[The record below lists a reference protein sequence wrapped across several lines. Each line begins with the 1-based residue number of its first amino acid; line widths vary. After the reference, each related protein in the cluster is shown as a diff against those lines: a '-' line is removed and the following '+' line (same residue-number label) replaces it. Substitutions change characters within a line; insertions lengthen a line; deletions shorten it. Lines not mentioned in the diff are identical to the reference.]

1 MSLAINLLDRYL
13 ASFPVLLS
21 DFQLLG
27 VAVLFLASKYEEIY
41 PPDADQFANLTD
53 NKVKSNDI
61 IKMEYE
67 ILKNLQFD
75 ILAIPTDYFIIRYH
89 FLSGMNEEVLHL
101 SQFFLKL
108 ILLSIP
114 CLNFPSSVKAA
125 SAFLL
130 SIKILKMESS
140 KYSNKNDNESKD
152 FFSSTI
158 WTNSLKLI
166 TGFTV
171 DNLKLCQDEM
181 LQLIKM
187 NYQEANA
194 MIQKYSTK
202 KYMNVSRF
210 FKQKKI

>member
-210 FKQKKI
+210 FKQKEI

>member
-13 ASFPVLLS
+13 SSFPVLLR

-27 VAVLFLASKYEEIY
+27 VTVLFIASKYEEIY

-53 NKVKSNDI
+53 NKVKNNDI

-75 ILAIPTDYFIIRYH
+75 ILTIPSDYFIIRYH
-89 FLSGMNEEVLHL
+89 FLSGMSEEVLHL

-108 ILLSIP
+108 ILLSIH

-125 SAFLL
+125 SALLL
-130 SIKILKMESS
+130 SSKILKMESS

-152 FFSSTI
+152 FSSSTI

-181 LQLIKM
+181 LQLIKK

-202 KYMNVSRF
+202 KHMNVSRF
-210 FKQKKI
+210 FKQKGI